1 VTEPLRR
8 PSAASAEPF
17 PPSTVAAVLAI
28 EAVTI
33 LALWAFARYF
43 GG

>member
-1 VTEPLRR
+1 VNDD
-8 PSAASAEPF
+8 PF
-17 PPSTVAAVLAI
+17 PPSIVATVLAI

-33 LALWAFARYF
+33 LALWAFSRYF